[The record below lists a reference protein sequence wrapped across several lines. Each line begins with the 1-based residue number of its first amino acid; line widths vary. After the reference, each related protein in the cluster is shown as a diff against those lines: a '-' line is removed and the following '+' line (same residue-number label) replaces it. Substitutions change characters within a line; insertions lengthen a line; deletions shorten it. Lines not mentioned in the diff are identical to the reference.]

1 MTGIYKITSPT
12 GKIYIGQ
19 SVDIKGRKNN
29 YKSLRC
35 KGQAKLHSSLISHG
49 WDKHIFEVVYELP
62 KDVHQ
67 SVLNNFEIFYWS
79 QFKEA
84 GCEMLNL
91 KEPGHNGRHSEES
104 KKKLSQIQIGKTISE
119 ETKKR
124 MSLSQSGRKH
134 TEEAKLKIKQYFT
147 GRPRKPET
155 IEKMRKAATG
165 VKMSEETKRKMSE
178 AQKRR
183 QELLRKNKSY

>member
-19 SVDIKGRKNN
+19 SVDIRGRKNN
-29 YKSLRC
+29 YRSLRC
-35 KGQAKLHSSLISHG
+35 KGQAKLYSSFISHG
-49 WDKHIFEVVYELP
+49 WDKHVFEVVYELP
-62 KDVHQ
+62 RDVHQ

-84 GCEMLNL
+84 GFEMLNL
-91 KEPGHNGRHSEES
+91 KEPGKSGRHSKETRQKISE
-104 KKKLSQIQIGKTISE
+104 IQKGKTLSE
-119 ETKKR
+119 ETKKK

-134 TEEAKLKIKQYFT
+134 SEESKLKIKQYFT
-147 GRPRKPET
+147 GRPRSPET
-155 IEKMRKAATG
+155 IEKMRKASTG
-165 VKMSEETKRKMSE
+165 VKMSDETKRKMSE

-183 QELLRKNKSY
+183 QEKIRLNKN

>member
-12 GKIYIGQ
+12 EKIYIGQ
-19 SVDIKGRKNN
+19 SVDIRGRKNN
-29 YKSLRC
+29 YKNLRC
-35 KGQAKLHSSLISHG
+35 KGQAKLYSSFISHG
-49 WDKHIFEVVYELP
+49 WNKHIFEVVYELP

-91 KEPGHNGRHSEES
+91 KEPGHNGRHSEQT
-104 KKKLSQIQIGKTISE
+104 KIKLSEIQKGKTVSE
-119 ETKKR
+119 ETKKKQ
-124 MSLSQSGRKH
+124 SLASTGRVH

-147 GRPRKPET
+147 GRPRTPET
-155 IEKMRKAATG
+155 IEKMRKALTG
-165 VKMSEETKRKMSE
+165 KKMSEETKRKMSE
-178 AQKRR
+178 AQKKR
-183 QELLRKNKSY
+183 QELLRKFNQT

>member
-29 YKSLRC
+29 YKNLRC
-35 KGQAKLHSSLISHG
+35 KGQAKLYSSFISHG
-49 WDKHIFEVVYELP
+49 WDKHVFEIVYELP

-67 SVLNNFEIFYWS
+67 SILNNFEIFYWS
-79 QFKEA
+79 QFKES
-84 GCEMLNL
+84 GYEMLNL

-104 KKKLSQIQIGKTISE
+104 KKKISQVQKGKTSSE
-119 ETKKR
+119 ETKKKIG
-124 MSLSQSGRKH
+124 LSSTGRKH

-147 GRPRKPET
+147 GRARTPET

-183 QELLRKNKSY
+183 QELLRNSKNI